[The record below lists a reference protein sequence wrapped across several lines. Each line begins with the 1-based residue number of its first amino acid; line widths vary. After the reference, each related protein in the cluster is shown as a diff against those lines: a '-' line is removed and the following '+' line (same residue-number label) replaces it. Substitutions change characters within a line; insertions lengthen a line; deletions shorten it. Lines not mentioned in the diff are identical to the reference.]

1 MLFLRSLLFALCQV
15 ASTLVFAPLSVLAGI
30 LPFRL
35 RYRFISLWSYV
46 NLWCVEKI
54 CGLRYE
60 VTGREHIPPGPC
72 VILCK
77 HQSAWETYALPC
89 IFPQPLSWVCKRELL
104 WIPFFGWGLAMMRPI
119 AIDRGAGRKALEQL
133 VAQGMDRLK
142 RGRSVVIFPEGT
154 RVAPGEKRRY
164 AIGGAM
170 LAERAGYPVLPI
182 AHNAGEFWP
191 KRGFIKRPGVIRLVI
206 GPGIENTGKSAGA
219 INAQAEGWIEATMAQ
234 LPHALP
240 GASDQPL

>member
-1 MLFLRSLLFALCQV
+1 MLFLRSLLFVVCQV
-15 ASTLVFAPLSVLAGI
+15 ISTLIFAPFSVLMGV
-30 LPFRL
+30 LPFRA
-35 RYRFISLWSYV
+35 RNHFITLWSFF

-60 VTGREHIPPGPC
+60 VVGREHIPPGAC

-77 HQSAWETYALPC
+77 HQSAWETYALPR

-104 WIPFFGWGLAMMRPI
+104 WIPFFGWGLAMMEPI
-119 AIDRGAGRKALEQL
+119 AIDRGAGRRALEQIIE
-133 VAQGMDRLK
+133 QGIKRLK
-142 RGRSVVIFPEGT
+142 DGRSVVIFPEGT

-170 LAERAGYPVLPI
+170 LAERSGYPVLPV

-191 KRGFIKRPGVIRLVI
+191 KRGFIKHPGTIHVAI
-206 GPGIENTGKSAGA
+206 GPLIESRGKSAGE
-219 INAQAEGWIEATMAQ
+219 INALAEQWIEDKMREMGS
-234 LPHALP
+234 PR
-240 GASDQPL
+240 

>member
-1 MLFLRSLLFALCQV
+1 MLFLRSLLFACCQV
-15 ASTLVFAPLSVLAGI
+15 ITTLIFAPLSVLAGL
-30 LPFRL
+30 LPFCH
-35 RYRFISLWSYV
+35 RYRFISLWSYL

-60 VTGREHIPPGPC
+60 VIGSGHVPPGPC

-104 WIPFFGWGLAMMRPI
+104 WIPFFGWGLAMMQPI

-133 VAQGMDRLK
+133 VGQGIDRLS

-170 LAERAGYPVLPI
+170 LAERSGYPVLPI

-191 KRGFIKRPGVIRLVI
+191 KRGFIKRPGTIHLVI
-206 GPGIENTGKSAGA
+206 GPVIESKGKSASE
-219 INAQAEGWIEATMAQ
+219 INAQAEYWIEATMAQ
-234 LPHALP
+234 LPRA
-240 GASDQPL
+240 